1 MQLKLIFQEIA
12 LIFSENEFCLLLI
25 KAEIVMKIASGFSD
39 FRIQFYI
46 SRLGI
51 YISILEI

>member
-1 MQLKLIFQEIA
+1 MIFFDGVLVVLCRKSMQLKLIFQEIA
-12 LIFSENEFCLLLI
+12 SEFS
-25 KAEIVMKIASGFSD
+25 G

-51 YISILEI
+51 YISSLEI